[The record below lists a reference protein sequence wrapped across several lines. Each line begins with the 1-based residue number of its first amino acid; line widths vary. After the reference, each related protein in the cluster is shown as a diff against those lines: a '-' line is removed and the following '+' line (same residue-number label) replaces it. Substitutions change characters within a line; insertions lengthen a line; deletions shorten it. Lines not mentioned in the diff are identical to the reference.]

1 MGINDSAYDLPELTA
16 DAPSRLAEHWRN
28 YEIFPM
34 GSNIQMI
41 FYRPT
46 KKAAYTPD
54 EVLVKVLLNEQE
66 ATLPVKAV
74 SGPYYRWKDLRDL
87 YMSKLDG
94 FSSRFT
100 E

>member
-1 MGINDSAYDLPELTA
+1 MTS
-16 DAPSRLAEHWRN
+16 PSSPPTPPPGLAEHWRN

-41 FYRPT
+41 FYRPA

-66 ATLPVKAV
+66 VTLPVKAV